1 MDGDGEHEKL
11 GSEVNR
17 VIARPRGM
25 HNLKS
30 QDFCL
35 CIRRGGG
42 GVTSYV
48 LEKCDKAPA
57 TELAHLR
64 IVSVNPENILHH
76 RNRTRSSMG

>member
-48 LEKCDKAPA
+48 LEKCDKA
-57 TELAHLR
+57 HR
-64 IVSVNPENILHH
+64 IGTSPY
-76 RNRTRSSMG
+76 RKRKSRKYFTSSQQNKE